1 MHSNPFRDVSDA
13 EDGEVPAAPG
23 LSGGLSG
30 ASADGY
36 DDGGARFFPRVMR
49 EPVAD
54 GSQVLLHDGFDMEVW
69 EEALASFPKLRGVV
83 AEARGRLV
91 TADALL
97 RDLFWSFHR
106 RVVSTEPLVP
116 LTPAYEVNR
125 QVVEQ
130 VLSTIEWQQVRDA
143 GTVGDVLTS
152 AMAAMTV
159 VRRAL
164 SALDSETVA
173 RVNRLH
179 ELASGAADLFANA
192 TALEDLAAQTEGDR
206 AAALYEEARQARA
219 RAQTQQAEAEALTEH
234 LAEEAEARDDT
245 VRRAARPGL
254 RQVEEEI
261 AAVTTA
267 VRAYTDGYA
276 PGYGPGYGGV
286 GGSGRALATREKLAL
301 ASRVG
306 RSRRLQQ
313 IAAICGRFTR
323 IALEVQKT
331 RVHHP
336 PTEIAAIGMGRD
348 LVDVLPSEFAPLA
361 DPALEDIFYYRYAM
375 GQLLQ
380 YHLVGYEPQ
389 GQGPIIV
396 ALDNSGSMGEPC
408 GRGGLTKE
416 VWSKGVTMALL
427 AIARLQRRDLAV
439 IHFSAE
445 RAPEHLAVHRFSRGL
460 GGHAEVIACVDHFD
474 NGASTYFEPWMQE
487 ALRLVDEATFAR
499 ADVICV
505 SDGLTAV
512 APEMVAEWQRRR
524 QERGMRAYAVLIGT
538 EQGAGALASIVDA
551 FLPLDDLERD
561 TEVLATIFAV

>member
-1 MHSNPFRDVSDA
+1 MQSDPF
-13 EDGEVPAAPG
+13 EDPPAAEAGDGPR
-23 LSGGLSG
+23 
-30 ASADGY
+30 ADDPS
-36 DDGGARFFPRVMR
+36 DDGGALFPRVVR
-49 EPVAD
+49 EPIAN
-54 GSQVLLHDGFDMEVW
+54 GSQVLLHDGFDVEVW
-69 EEALASFPKLRGVV
+69 EDALASFPKLRRAV

-91 TADALL
+91 TADALI

-106 RVVSTEPLVP
+106 RTVSTEPLVP

-130 VLSTIEWQQVRDA
+130 VLTTIEWQQVRDVV
-143 GTVGDVLTS
+143 TVGDLLTS
-152 AMAAMTV
+152 AMATMTV

-164 SALDSETVA
+164 AALDAETVA

-179 ELASGAADLFANA
+179 ELESGAAELFANA
-192 TALEDLAAQTEGDR
+192 AALEDLAAQAEGDR
-206 AAALYEEARQARA
+206 AVALYDEARQARGRA
-219 RAQTQQAEAEALTEH
+219 RAEQAEVEAL
-234 LAEEAEARDDT
+234 AELLGEETEAREDA

-261 AAVTTA
+261 EAVTAA
-267 VRAYTDGYA
+267 VRAYTSGYA
-276 PGYGPGYGGV
+276 PGYGGAGG
-286 GGSGRALATREKLAL
+286 GGRELATREKLAL
-301 ASRVG
+301 ATRVG

-331 RVHHP
+331 RVRHP
-336 PTEIAAIGMGRD
+336 PTEIASIGMGRD
-348 LVDVLPSEFAPLA
+348 LVEVLPSEFAPLA

-380 YHLVGYEPQ
+380 YHLTGFEAQ

-396 ALDNSGSMGEPC
+396 ALDNSGSMSEPC

-416 VWSKGVTMALL
+416 VWSKGVTLALL
-427 AIARLQRRDLAV
+427 AIARLQRRDMAV

-445 RAPEHLAVHRFSRGL
+445 SCPEQLAVHRFPKGQ
-460 GGHAEVIACVDHFD
+460 GGHAAVIGCVDHFD
-474 NGASTYFEPWMQE
+474 DGGSTHFEPWME
-487 ALRLVDEATFAR
+487 RALQLVDESAFDR

-505 SDGLTAV
+505 SDGLTTIE
-512 APEMVAEWQRRR
+512 PRMVAEWQRRR

-538 EQGAGALASIVDA
+538 EQGAGVLASIVDA
-551 FLPLDDLERD
+551 LLPLDDLEQD
-561 TEVLATIFAV
+561 AQVLETIFAV

>member
-1 MHSNPFRDVSDA
+1 MHSNPFESLAACEESDAPAAADPSSVSD
-13 EDGEVPAAPG
+13 
-23 LSGGLSG
+23 SGGALLPS
-30 ASADGY
+30 
-36 DDGGARFFPRVMR
+36 VVR
-49 EPVAD
+49 EPIAD
-54 GSQVLLHDGFDMEVW
+54 GSQVLLHDGFDVEVW
-69 EEALASFPKLRGVV
+69 EEALGSFPKLRRAV

-91 TADALL
+91 TADALI

-106 RVVSTEPLVP
+106 RTVSTEPLVP
-116 LTPAYEVNR
+116 LTAAYEVNR

-130 VLSTIEWQQVRDA
+130 VLSTVEWQQVRDS
-143 GTVGDVLTS
+143 GTVGDLLTS
-152 AMAAMTV
+152 AIATMIV

-164 SALDSETVA
+164 EAVDGETTA
-173 RVNRLH
+173 HVNRLH
-179 ELASGAADLFANA
+179 ELESGAAELFANA
-192 TALEDLAAQTEGDR
+192 EALEDLAAQAEGDR
-206 AAALYEEARQARA
+206 AVALYEEARHARQQSE
-219 RAQTQQAEAEALTEH
+219 AQHAEAEALSQN
-234 LAEEAEARDDT
+234 LAEEAEAREDA

-261 AAVTTA
+261 EAITAAM
-267 VRAYTDGYA
+267 RAYTGGYA
-276 PGYGPGYGGV
+276 PGYGDASDGSQGGRV
-286 GGSGRALATREKLAL
+286 LATREKLAL
-301 ASRVG
+301 ATRVG

-331 RVHHP
+331 KVRHP

-380 YHLVGYEPQ
+380 YHLIGYESQ

-396 ALDNSGSMGEPC
+396 ALDNSGSMSAPC
-408 GRGGLTKE
+408 GRGGLSKE
-416 VWSKGVTMALL
+416 IWSKGVTMALL

-445 RAPEHLAVHRFSRGL
+445 LQPEQLAVHRFPNGQ
-460 GGHAEVIACVDHFD
+460 GGHAAVITCVDHFD
-474 NGASTYFEPWMQE
+474 NGGNTCFEPWMEQ
-487 ALRLVDEATFAR
+487 ALRLVDEATFNR

-505 SDGLTAV
+505 SDGLTSID
-512 APEMVAEWQRRR
+512 PRMVAEWQRRR

-538 EQGAGALASIVDA
+538 EQGAGVLASIVDA
-551 FLPLDDLERD
+551 LLPLDDLERD
-561 TEVLATIFAV
+561 GQVLETIFAV

>member
-1 MHSNPFRDVSDA
+1 MPSDPFESLVVA
-13 EDGEVPAAPG
+13 ENGETPPTATDPSSTAGDPTHPTSAA
-23 LSGGLSG
+23 G
-30 ASADGY
+30 AAGVLLPS
-36 DDGGARFFPRVMR
+36 VVR
-49 EPVAD
+49 EPIAD
-54 GSQVLLHDGFDMEVW
+54 GSQVLLHDGFDVEVW
-69 EEALASFPKLRGVV
+69 EEALHSFPKLRRSV
-83 AEARGRLV
+83 AEARQRLV

-106 RVVSTEPLVP
+106 RTVSTEPLVP
-116 LTPAYEVNR
+116 LTAAYAVNR

-143 GTVGDVLTS
+143 GTVGDLLTS
-152 AMAAMTV
+152 AMATMTV

-164 SALDSETVA
+164 DALDAETVA

-179 ELASGAADLFANA
+179 ELESGAAELFANA
-192 TALEDLAAQTEGDR
+192 AALEDLAAQAEGDR
-206 AAALYEEARQARA
+206 AAALFDEARLARE
-219 RAQTQQAEAEALTEH
+219 QAEAEQT
-234 LAEEAEARDDT
+234 EAEALGQELLEESEAREDV

-254 RQVEEEI
+254 QQVEEEI
-261 AAVTTA
+261 EAITAA
-267 VRAYTDGYA
+267 VRAYTGGYA
-276 PGYGPGYGGV
+276 PGYGGAGTGG
-286 GGSGRALATREKLAL
+286 GRELATKEKLAL
-301 ASRVG
+301 ATWVG

-331 RVHHP
+331 KVRHP

-348 LVDVLPSEFAPLA
+348 LVDVLPSEFAALS

-380 YHLVGYEPQ
+380 YHLTGEEPQ

-396 ALDNSGSMGEPC
+396 ALDNSGSMSDPC

-416 VWSKGVTMALL
+416 LWSKGVTMALL

-445 RAPEHLAVHRFSRGL
+445 RAPEQLSVHRFPQGQ

-474 NGASTYFEPWMQE
+474 NGGHTSFEPWMEQ
-487 ALRLVDEATFAR
+487 ALRLVDEATFQR

-505 SDGLTAV
+505 SDGLTTI
-512 APEMVAEWQRRR
+512 APQMVAEWQRRR

-538 EQGAGALASIVDA
+538 EQGAGVLGSIVDA
-551 FLPLDDLERD
+551 LLPLDDLERD
-561 TEVLATIFAV
+561 TEVLETLFTV